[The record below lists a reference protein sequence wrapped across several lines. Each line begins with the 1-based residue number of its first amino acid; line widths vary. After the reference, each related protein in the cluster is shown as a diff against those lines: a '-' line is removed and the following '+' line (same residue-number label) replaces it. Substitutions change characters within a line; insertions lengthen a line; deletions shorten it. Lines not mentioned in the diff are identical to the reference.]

1 MTAPQWNVGDRMENR
16 WEIHKILRG
25 GMGIVYVV
33 YDHEWHEVFAVKTFQ
48 DEVFARTPGTA
59 DRFAIEARSWVN
71 LDVHQNVV
79 QARFVQ
85 NIRGKPLLFLEYVS
99 GGDLGGWI
107 GTPRLTNDL
116 PQALRFAIQFCDG
129 MSHALSKG
137 IQAHRDIK
145 PQNCLVTQDNILKV
159 TDFGLAKVFD
169 ETPADPAFAV
179 ISAGGPAIHL
189 SVSGK
194 AAGTCTHMAPEQF
207 DDAKHV
213 DVRAD
218 IYAFG
223 VTLFQ
228 MVRGKLPFVGGTWD
242 EFAQL
247 HRTSPPPPLASGQS
261 SLDSIVRKCLAK
273 PAAERYAGFETLR
286 AELAS
291 VYETTTGQSAPE
303 TAIGRQLNATELSNK
318 AVALDS
324 LGRYEDAL
332 ACCDRALVIDPRHA
346 AAWLNKGNA
355 IGHMGRSEEAIA
367 CFDRVLEID
376 PRDAGAWHNKG
387 FSLDRLGCSE
397 EALACYDRAVDID
410 PQYAEA
416 WSSRGATLWSL
427 GRSEEALACYD
438 RAIAIHPQL
447 ANSWNNKGN
456 ALDNLGRHEDALAC
470 YDHAIAIN
478 PQLADAWNGKGLT
491 MWSLG
496 RQDEALA
503 CYDRAIAINP
513 QLSAAFSNKGN
524 ALNRL
529 GRAQDALACF
539 DRALAL
545 NPRLA
550 DAWSNKG
557 GTLSGLGRFEEALA
571 CIDRALD
578 IAPRHSSAW
587 SNKGNALASLGR
599 SGEALASY
607 DRALDFDAR
616 HVDAWRNKG
625 ILLHSLQRPEEALAC
640 YDRAIAINPQFAEAW
655 SCKGHAL
662 FTLGRSPEAL
672 ACFDRALAINPEY
685 AEAWSDK
692 AVVLD
697 NLRRYDEALA
707 CYTRAITINP
717 QYAVAWFNKGA
728 AFLNGFS
735 NPQVA
740 IHCFEQAQRLGHPK
754 AAEAIAICRN
764 MLAQP
769 PRPPI

>member
-99 GGDLGGWI
+99 GGDLGAWI

-438 RAIAIHPQL
+438 RA
-447 ANSWNNKGN
+447 
-456 ALDNLGRHEDALAC
+456 
-470 YDHAIAIN
+470 
-478 PQLADAWNGKGLT
+478 
-491 MWSLG
+491 
-496 RQDEALA
+496 
-503 CYDRAIAINP
+503 
-513 QLSAAFSNKGN
+513 
-524 ALNRL
+524 
-529 GRAQDALACF
+529 
-539 DRALAL
+539 
-545 NPRLA
+545 
-550 DAWSNKG
+550 
-557 GTLSGLGRFEEALA
+557 
-571 CIDRALD
+571 LD